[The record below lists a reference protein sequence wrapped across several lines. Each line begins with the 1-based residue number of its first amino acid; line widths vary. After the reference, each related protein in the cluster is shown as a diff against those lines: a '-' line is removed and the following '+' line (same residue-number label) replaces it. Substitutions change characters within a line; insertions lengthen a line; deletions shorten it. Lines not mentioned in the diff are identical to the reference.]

1 MLGLTMFVLGSVLA
15 AFGTASDAAGPLD
28 AAIDTRVTTQKEAAD
43 SQERIDAVAEVTQAM
58 LLDFQHVTAQTDEL
72 KIFDDQLERQVETQR
87 KRLADFEQQLA
98 TVRETQ
104 REIVPSL
111 LRMLETLHEFVARD
125 APFLVEERK
134 ARLASLKAM
143 VDNPEV
149 GLPERYRRIMEAY
162 QVETEYGRTI
172 EAYSGKLAQG
182 GKPRTVDFL
191 RAGRVALVYATLDGA
206 ETGYWDRGTREWK
219 TLPREYGEPV
229 KQALRV
235 ARKQSPPD
243 LIRLPIAVAVAPD
256 PADLKPAFPTAPG
269 PASAAPPGAVPTEM
283 APGGPEIDGPAA
295 VAPARVPVPPG
306 PTPTPTASPPAPAA
320 VEPAPPQVEKGEPEA
335 REAAP

>member
-1 MLGLTMFVLGSVLA
+1 MPLTLLGLTMLVLGSVLA
-15 AFGTASDAAGPLD
+15 AFGTPAEAAGALD

-43 SQERIDAVAEVTQAM
+43 SQERIDAVAEETHAM
-58 LLDFQHVTAQTDEL
+58 LLDFQHVSTQADEL
-72 KIFDDQLERQVETQR
+72 KVFDDQLERQVQTQR
-87 KRLADFEQQLA
+87 KQLTDFERQLA

-111 LRMLETLHEFVARD
+111 LRMLAALEEFVARD

-134 ARLASLKAM
+134 ARLANLKAM
-143 VDNPEV
+143 MDNPEV
-149 GLPERYRRIMEAY
+149 GLPERFRRIMEAY
-162 QVETEYGRTI
+162 QVETDYGRTL
-172 EAYSGKLAQG
+172 EAYSGKLERD

-191 RAGRVALVYATLDGA
+191 RAGRVALVYATLDGV

-219 TLPREYGEPV
+219 TLPRAYGEPV

-256 PADLKPAFPTAPG
+256 PADAKPALPAGPGSGGWRLETGGWRDTAPAG
-269 PASAAPPGAVPTEM
+269 
-283 APGGPEIDGPAA
+283 AA
-295 VAPARVPVPPG
+295 VAPAEDPVAG
-306 PTPTPTASPPAPAA
+306 DAPTATASPAQAPAA
-320 VEPAPPQVEKGEPEA
+320 DGPAPPKVQKG
-335 REAAP
+335 APKAWEVAP